1 MGSVDGAVP
10 VLRDR
15 LLRLPAAMDNANH
28 AVRNVNFSQTSR
40 CKVTV
45 MRIRSNPIMWA
56 VLSLLAAGATR
67 SSAADTPS
75 ADAAKEKPAAAD
87 AKKDDAKK
95 EEWHS
100 LFDGK
105 SLGDWKLSKFG
116 TQGSVEV
123 KDGQIVLGFGDGC
136 SGITWAGEF
145 PKTDYEIRLQAMR
158 VDGTDFFCGLTFPVG
173 KDPCSLICGGW
184 GGGVVGLSSIDG
196 EDASE
201 NDTTKYKKFDTGKW
215 YDIRVRVTKS
225 RISAWIDKDQMVD
238 EALEGRKISIR
249 SEVEE
254 SKPLGI
260 ATWKTA
266 GAIRKIEWR
275 KLSYDEAKPEK

>member
-1 MGSVDGAVP
+1 
-10 VLRDR
+10 
-15 LLRLPAAMDNANH
+15 
-28 AVRNVNFSQTSR
+28 
-40 CKVTV
+40 
-45 MRIRSNPIMWA
+45 MRIRSNSILWA
-56 VLSLLAAGATR
+56 VLSLLAAGAIR
-67 SSAADTPS
+67 SQAADKPT
-75 ADAAKEKPAAAD
+75 ADPAQEKPAATDAKKAD
-87 AKKDDAKK
+87 AKKED
-95 EEWHS
+95 WHS

-105 SLGDWKLSKFG
+105 SLGDWKPSKFG
-116 TQGSVEV
+116 TQGSVEA
-123 KDGQIVLGFGDGC
+123 KDGQIMIGFGDGC
-136 SGITWAGEF
+136 SGITWGGEF

-215 YDIRVRVTKS
+215 YVIRVRVTKS

-275 KLSYDEAKPEK
+275 KLSDEEAKPEK

>member
-1 MGSVDGAVP
+1 LKPS
-10 VLRDR
+10 
-15 LLRLPAAMDNANH
+15 
-28 AVRNVNFSQTSR
+28 
-40 CKVTV
+40 
-45 MRIRSNPIMWA
+45 
-56 VLSLLAAGATR
+56 SLAR
-67 SSAADTPS
+67 RV
-75 ADAAKEKPAAAD
+75 
-87 AKKDDAKK
+87 
-95 EEWHS
+95 
-100 LFDGK
+100 
-105 SLGDWKLSKFG
+105 
-116 TQGSVEV
+116 VEV
-123 KDGQIVLGFGDGC
+123 KDGEIVLGFGDGC
-136 SGITWAGEF
+136 RNHLGWQV

-225 RISAWIDKDQMVD
+225 RISAWIDKDQMAD

-275 KLSYDEAKPEK
+275 KLSDDEAKPEK